1 MPYVMR
7 NKDGAIV
14 ALSPQQV
21 AGCDEELAADD
32 DELTAFLSDLGN
44 SASSL
49 GATDQGFIRVLEDLV
64 DVLVDKGV
72 ISFSD
77 LPEDAQGKI
86 THRRHLRSALRG
98 R

>member
-7 NKDGAIV
+7 DKDGAIV
-14 ALSPQQV
+14 AVSREQA

-32 DELTAFLSDLGN
+32 NEVTAFLGDLANG
-44 SASSL
+44 ASSL
-49 GATDQGFIRVLEDLV
+49 GATDQAFIRVLEDLV

-72 ISFSD
+72 MLFSD
-77 LPEDAQGKI
+77 LPEDAQEKI
-86 THRRHLRSALRG
+86 THRRQLRRSLRD

>member
-14 ALSPQQV
+14 AVSPQQV
-21 AGCDEELAADD
+21 AGCDEKLAADD
-32 DELTAFLSDLGN
+32 DELTGFLSDLGN

-77 LPEDAQGKI
+77 LPEDARGKI
-86 THRRHLRSALRG
+86 TQRKHLRSALRG